1 MRVNVEKQKRELK
14 RDRGASPSVQTQ
26 AGAVNPASL
35 LGRGRVMP
43 EPVVQKM
50 NDAFGMD
57 FSNVVIYES
66 PIVEEMGAEAA
77 SMGGHI
83 AFAPGKYRPDSTAG
97 QALLGHELAHVV
109 QQDKGAATGTGFL
122 NDPALETQADIQGRA
137 AALGQSVSLSGPAPA
152 VPAMSP
158 GTAAPVQA
166 KKPDRK
172 KAAQPRQA
180 APQAP
185 APERPAKEVF
195 EENYPNIAQEL
206 QARGPN
212 PNIQG
217 GATFHDRFTN
227 TLLAMGWRGRD
238 NSKAQAD
245 KAFTKMYGLSDI
257 VKQRLADRGITQ
269 ESFSRYY
276 NAQRETAGGW
286 GRLTKEEMA
295 GMPEYARDVGTM
307 NDIES
312 EIIGEMLDD
321 SNMQKLLRAKYK
333 GFSGLSQEAREAM
346 GGDYGV
352 LGALLNDIQLRM
364 VGPALATQ
372 PGMTLVAQGSMSLD
386 SGTINALLDKAAGR
400 DFNALSDD
408 ELAEVAAQINDRE
421 TNLKSPSGTKPAV
434 PYTNVARLKQYIGLL
449 NKMRGVVTAPEPEP
463 QPQAPQASPFPT
475 VRTVD
480 DIQFPEG
487 VHSRPAYATMAPPE
501 EVTPQSS
508 YDEALAAIY
517 HRIKNPEPGETPE
530 DISARKRA
538 FAQLR
543 SQQMA
548 EQNRAPAQKKNKKW
562 WQFWK

>member
-1 MRVNVEKQKRELK
+1 
-14 RDRGASPSVQTQ
+14 
-26 AGAVNPASL
+26 
-35 LGRGRVMP
+35 
-43 EPVVQKM
+43 
-50 NDAFGMD
+50 
-57 FSNVVIYES
+57 
-66 PIVEEMGAEAA
+66 
-77 SMGGHI
+77 
-83 AFAPGKYRPDSTAG
+83 
-97 QALLGHELAHVV
+97 
-109 QQDKGAATGTGFL
+109 
-122 NDPALETQADIQGRA
+122 
-137 AALGQSVSLSGPAPA
+137 
-152 VPAMSP
+152 
-158 GTAAPVQA
+158 
-166 KKPDRK
+166 
-172 KAAQPRQA
+172 
-180 APQAP
+180 
-185 APERPAKEVF
+185 
-195 EENYPNIAQEL
+195 
-206 QARGPN
+206 
-212 PNIQG
+212 
-217 GATFHDRFTN
+217 
-227 TLLAMGWRGRD
+227 
-238 NSKAQAD
+238 
-245 KAFTKMYGLSDI
+245 
-257 VKQRLADRGITQ
+257 
-269 ESFSRYY
+269 
-276 NAQRETAGGW
+276 
-286 GRLTKEEMA
+286 
-295 GMPEYARDVGTM
+295 MPEYARDVGTM

-421 TNLKSPSGTKPAV
+421 TNLKRPNGTKPAV

-463 QPQAPQASPFPT
+463 QPQASQASPFPT

>member
-1 MRVNVEKQKRELK
+1 M
-14 RDRGASPSVQTQ
+14 A
-26 AGAVNPASL
+26 
-35 LGRGRVMP
+35 
-43 EPVVQKM
+43 EPVMQKM

-77 SMGGHI
+77 SMGGMI
-83 AFAPGKYRPDSTAG
+83 TFAPGKYRPDSTTG
-97 QALLGHELAHVV
+97 QALLGHELAHVA
-109 QQDKGAATGTGFL
+109 QQASGMVSGTGFL
-122 NDPALETQADIQGRA
+122 NDPALESQADMQGRA
-137 AALGQSVSLSGPAPA
+137 AALGQSVSLPGPAA

-172 KAAQPRQA
+172 KAAARPQQA
-180 APQAP
+180 AQAP
-185 APERPAKEVF
+185 APERPAEEVF

-206 QARGPN
+206 QARGSN
-212 PNIQG
+212 PNVQG
-217 GATFHDRFTN
+217 GATYHDRFTN
-227 TLLAMGWRGRD
+227 TLLAMGWRGKD

-245 KAFTKMYGLSDI
+245 KAFTKMYGLSDK
-257 VKQRLADRGITQ
+257 VKQRLADRGITK

-276 NAQRETAGGW
+276 NAPRETTGGW

-346 GGDYGV
+346 GGEYGV

-386 SGTINALLDKAAGR
+386 NGTINSLLDKAAGR
-400 DFNALSDD
+400 DFNALSDV
-408 ELAEVAAQINDRE
+408 ELAEAAAQINDKE
-421 TNLKSPSGTKPAV
+421 TNMKSPSGTKPAV

-463 QPQAPQASPFPT
+463 QPQAPQAPQYPT
-475 VRTVD
+475 VRSVD
-480 DIQFPEG
+480 ELQFEEG
-487 VHSRPAYATMAPPE
+487 THSRPAYATMAAPE

-508 YDEALAAIY
+508 YDEALSVIY
-517 HRIKNPEPGETPE
+517 HRIKNPNPANLRRTSAPGNAP
-530 DISARKRA
+530 SRSCAPGRWRRSSRARRRKRRT
-538 FAQLR
+538 R
-543 SQQMA
+543 SGGSSGDSRNGTRMNM
-548 EQNRAPAQKKNKKW
+548 EGVFNGI
-562 WQFWK
+562 

>member
-1 MRVNVEKQKRELK
+1 M
-14 RDRGASPSVQTQ
+14 A
-26 AGAVNPASL
+26 
-35 LGRGRVMP
+35 
-43 EPVVQKM
+43 EPVMQKM

-66 PIVEEMGAEAA
+66 PIVEEMGAEAS
-77 SMGGHI
+77 SMGGMI
-83 AFAPGKYRPDSTAG
+83 AFAPGKYRPDSTTG
-97 QALLGHELAHVV
+97 QALLGHELAHVA
-109 QQDKGAATGTGFL
+109 QQASGMVSGTGFL
-122 NDPALETQADIQGRA
+122 NDPALESQADMQGRA
-137 AALGQSVSLSGPAPA
+137 AALGQSVSLPGPAA

-172 KAAQPRQA
+172 KAAARPQQA
-180 APQAP
+180 AQAP
-185 APERPAKEVF
+185 APERPAEEVF

-206 QARGPN
+206 QARGSN
-212 PNIQG
+212 PNVQG
-217 GATFHDRFTN
+217 GATYHDRFTN
-227 TLLAMGWRGRD
+227 TLLAMGWRGKD

-245 KAFTKMYGLSDI
+245 KAFTKMYGLSDK
-257 VKQRLADRGITQ
+257 VKQRLADRGITK

-276 NAQRETAGGW
+276 NAPRETTGGW

-346 GGDYGV
+346 GGEYGV

-386 SGTINALLDKAAGR
+386 NGTINSLLDKAAGR
-400 DFNALSDD
+400 DFNALSDV
-408 ELAEVAAQINDRE
+408 ELAEAAAQINDKE
-421 TNLKSPSGTKPAV
+421 TNMKSPSGTKPAV

-463 QPQAPQASPFPT
+463 QPQAPQAPQYPT
-475 VRTVD
+475 VRSVD
-480 DIQFPEG
+480 ELQFEEG
-487 VHSRPAYATMAPPE
+487 THSRPAYATMAAPE

-508 YDEALAAIY
+508 YDEALSVIY
-517 HRIKNPEPGETPE
+517 HRIKNPEPGESPE
-530 DISARKRA
+530 DLSTRKRA

-543 SQQMA
+543 ARQMA
-548 EQNRAPAQKKNKKW
+548 TQQQSAPAQKKNKKW
-562 WQFWK
+562 WQFWR

>member
-1 MRVNVEKQKRELK
+1 MRVNVERQKQKPA
-14 RDRGASPSVQTQ
+14 RDRAAAPPAQTQ
-26 AGAVNPASL
+26 VSAINPVSL
-35 LGRGRVMP
+35 LGRGKAMA
-43 EPVVQKM
+43 EPVMQKM

-77 SMGGHI
+77 SMGGMI
-83 AFAPGKYRPDSTAG
+83 AFAPGKYRPDSTTG
-97 QALLGHELAHVV
+97 QALLGHELAHVA
-109 QQDKGAATGTGFL
+109 QQASGMASGTGFL
-122 NDPALETQADIQGRA
+122 NDPALESQADMQGRA
-137 AALGQSVSLSGPAPA
+137 AALGQSASLPGPAA

-172 KAAQPRQA
+172 KAAARPQQA
-180 APQAP
+180 AQAP
-185 APERPAKEVF
+185 APERPAEEVF

-206 QARGPN
+206 QARGSN
-212 PNIQG
+212 PNVQG
-217 GATFHDRFTN
+217 GATYHDRFTN
-227 TLLAMGWRGRD
+227 TLLAMGWRGKD

-421 TNLKSPSGTKPAV
+421 TNLKRPNGTKPAV

-463 QPQAPQASPFPT
+463 QPQAPQAPQYPT
-475 VRTVD
+475 VRSVD
-480 DIQFPEG
+480 ELQFEEG
-487 VHSRPAYATMAPPE
+487 THSRPAYATMASPE

-508 YDEALAAIY
+508 YDEALSVIY
-517 HRIKNPEPGETPE
+517 HRIKNPEPGESPE
-530 DISARKRA
+530 DLSTRKRA

-543 SQQMA
+543 ARQMA
-548 EQNRAPAQKKNKKW
+548 TQQQSAPAQKKNKKW
-562 WQFWK
+562 WQFWR